1 LVHEKHKD
9 ALRTKYRD
17 KKDIKNITCL
27 L

>member
-9 ALRTKYRD
+9 ALRTKHRD